1 MLTAL
6 TMTVQE
12 RNVVS
17 LPLRPKSGTPASS
30 TKLQVLKRFDFESR
44 LMRSG
49 VVATDSS
56 GHHTKTLLFVR
67 GAPTQI
73 EQLIRGGVLP
83 PDYQKVACSSSLSRH
98 KPCLVNLYTDDC
110 FCGLMGEHSMSD
122 AHHASCRYLCRSC
135 IWQQPELMCFLH
147 CRL

>member
-1 MLTAL
+1 MLTAF

-17 LPLRPKSGTPASS
+17 LPLRPKSGGPASS
-30 TKLQVLKRFDFESR
+30 TKLQVLKRFEFESR

-56 GHHTKTLLFVR
+56 GRHTKTLLFVR
-67 GAPTQI
+67 GAPAQI
-73 EQLIRGGVLP
+73 EQMIRGGVLP
-83 PDYQKVACSSSLSRH
+83 PDYQKVACSSFLSCHNR
-98 KPCLVNLYTDDC
+98 CLVYLYTADC
-110 FCGLMGEHSMSD
+110 FCRLMGEHTMSD
-122 AHHASCRYLCRSC
+122 AHHAACRSV
-135 IWQQPELMCFLH
+135 QEQHQAAFRADVRLH